1 MDVLVAV
8 LICAILFLLYLLN
21 ENKNEVLRLKREHRE
36 NERDN
41 FARPPQKNFQPK
53 LPPSSGIFVSVIFKE
68 HDTKSYDYLL
78 GDNRDVQ
85 VGDFVIVYASN
96 VFSKEVERRVAQVV
110 YVSKPGEV
118 SDFAKTVIK
127 CKSDRTK
134 W

>member
-8 LICAILFLLYLLN
+8 LLCAIIFLLYLLN
-21 ENKNEVLRLKREHRE
+21 ENKNEVLRLKRERRE

-41 FARPPQKNFQPK
+41 VAQPPQKIFQPK
-53 LPPSSGIFVSVIFKE
+53 LPPPSGTFVSVIFKE
-68 HDTKSYDYLL
+68 HDTKYYDYLL

-85 VGDFVIVYASN
+85 VGDFVKVYFNNKATGR
-96 VFSKEVERRVAQVV
+96 VECRVAQVI
-110 YVSKPGEV
+110 YVSEPGEV
-118 SDFAKTVIK
+118 SEYARSKIK